1 MTRKYNR
8 YLDYESFK
16 RGNKAVI
23 RMNNRDEDGFKPVM
37 DKACHHVGVYMTNR
51 ELDVLERLCKLHHQ
65 SKSGMMRLIFAESEF
80 VSGLGEYFS
89 EEE

>member
-1 MTRKYNR
+1 MIRKYNR

-23 RMNNRDEDGFKPVM
+23 RMNNRDEDGFPPVT
-37 DKACHHVGVYMTNR
+37 DKATNHVGVYMTNR
-51 ELDVLERLCKLHHQ
+51 ELEVLARLCAMHHQ
-65 SKSGMMRLIFAESEF
+65 SKSGMMRLIFAESDYLTNF
-80 VSGLGEYFS
+80 T

>member
-23 RMNNRDEDGFKPVM
+23 RMNNRDEDGFPPVT
-37 DKACHHVGVYMTNR
+37 DKATNHVGVYMTNR
-51 ELDVLERLCKLHHQ
+51 ELAILTRLCAMHHQ
-65 SKSGMMRLIFAESEF
+65 SKSGMMRLIFAESDYLDGF
-80 VSGLGEYFS
+80 T
-89 EEE
+89 EEEE